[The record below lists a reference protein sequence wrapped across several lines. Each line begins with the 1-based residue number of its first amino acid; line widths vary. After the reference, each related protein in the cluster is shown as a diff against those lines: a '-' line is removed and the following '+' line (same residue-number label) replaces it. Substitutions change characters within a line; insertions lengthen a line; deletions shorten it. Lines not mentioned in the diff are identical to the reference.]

1 MPRSIYLPLKLG
13 SRLAKNSWMPS
24 EASSVLRVFRNART
38 SMSIALSIGASSPSS
53 TASMMS
59 RVAIGGRLAMR
70 RASALASL
78 SVSPSFVSLLARPSA
93 THSCAG
99 ICVPRIRNSSAFVRP
114 ISRGIRCEPPK
125 PGVIPRFDSVCPI
138 RAPSFRSRKWQA
150 IAISQPPPSA
160 WPLIAAMTGLGKRS
174 IFRSTSLPKRMKAST
189 LSPANAEPRSAPAQK
204 ILSPLPVMMRHRTLS
219 SLSKPLTAAFSS
231 RTSVSLIA
239 LAGGRFSVMT
249 ACASSRV
256 TTSVSNPIRR
266 DSSEKDGR
274 HRFGGL
280 GQAVAALAEHPGRRH
295 LIHGAEEHLGRD
307 LHGQVGA
314 DLPARHTL
322 VQDRSDE
329 IEVRRDFVRGR
340 AAEEL
345 VTLAQLDLH
354 HFGQIGITL
363 EDGEV
368 ERDQPADLRFGPA
381 FRRDLAAHEGHPLR
395 HLFPEERDEDLV
407 LGAEVEVDRAA
418 RNPGFSGDV
427 GHARVVIPVASEHA
441 DGRVDDLL
449 RLGRIAHWIELNRR
463 SL

>member
-1 MPRSIYLPLKLG
+1 
-13 SRLAKNSWMPS
+13 
-24 EASSVLRVFRNART
+24 
-38 SMSIALSIGASSPSS
+38 
-53 TASMMS
+53 MM
-59 RVAIGGRLAMR
+59 
-70 RASALASL
+70 
-78 SVSPSFVSLLARPSA
+78 
-93 THSCAG
+93 
-99 ICVPRIRNSSAFVRP
+99 
-114 ISRGIRCEPPK
+114 
-125 PGVIPRFDSVCPI
+125 PRFDSVWPM
-138 RAPSFRSRKWQA
+138 RAVSLSRRRWHA

-160 WPLIAAMTGLGKRS
+160 WPLRAAMTGLGKRS
-174 IFRSTSLPKRMKAST
+174 IFLSTPLPKRMKAST

-204 ILSPLPVMMRHRTLS
+204 IRSPLPVMMRQRTLS
-219 SLSKPLTAAFSS
+219 SCSNPLTAAFSS

-249 ACASSRV
+249 AWASSRV
-256 TTSVSNPIRR
+256 TTSVSNPMRG
-266 DSSEKDGR
+266 DSSEKDGGD
-274 HRFGGL
+274 RFGRL
-280 GQAVAALAEHPGRRH
+280 GQAVAALAENPGRRH

-314 DLPARHTL
+314 DLPARHAL
-322 VQDRSDE
+322 VQDRPDE

-345 VTLAQLDLH
+345 VALAQLDLH

-368 ERDQPADLRFGPA
+368 ERHQLADLRFGPA
-381 FRRDLAAHEGHPLR
+381 LQRDLAAHQGHPLR

-407 LGAEVEVDRAA
+407 LGAEVQIDRAA